1 MVENEKM
8 KKWKINSWR
17 NYPVKHIPDYE
28 DKKELEMVLGKIK
41 NFPPLVFAGE
51 TRALK
56 QQLGDVVDGKAFLL
70 QGGDCAES
78 FAEFHPNKIRDTF
91 KVILQMS
98 LVMTYSASL
107 PVVKVGRIAGQFS
120 KPRSEPTEIK
130 NGIELPN
137 YLGDNI
143 NGIEFSEKLRKPNP
157 KRLFKAYSQ
166 SAATLNLL
174 RAFSQGGFADLK
186 QVHSWN
192 LGFLRKSSVGKKY
205 KELEDKIADALAFMD
220 ACGIN
225 SEFNRRLKTVNMY
238 TSHEA
243 LLLPFEESMTRTDS
257 TTGEYHDTSAHF
269 VWIGDRT
276 RQPNGGHVE
285 FCRGIQN
292 PIGIKCGPS
301 LKSEEL
307 IKLCNILNPKNEKG
321 RITLISR
328 FGHDNVNKFL
338 PKLIRSI
345 KKEGLNVIWSCDPMH
360 GNTIKSTTGYKTR
373 PFNNVVKEVKNVFSI
388 HQSEGTFAGGL
399 HIEMTGQNVT
409 ECTGGAQKIS
419 DQDLSHRYHTHC
431 DPRLNAN
438 QALELA
444 FLISD
449 EIKKNSQYS
458 KNIAQAAS

>member
-1 MVENEKM
+1 M
-8 KKWKINSWR
+8 KKWKINSWK
-17 NYPVKHIPDYE
+17 NYPVKHIPEYE
-28 DKKELEMVLGKIK
+28 DKKKLDMVLGKLK

-51 TRALK
+51 TRSLT
-56 QQLGDVVDGKAFLL
+56 QQLAEVVDGRAFLL

-78 FAEFHPNKIRDTF
+78 FAEFHPDNIRDTF
-91 KVILQMS
+91 KLILQMA
-98 LVMTYSASL
+98 LVLTASASL
-107 PVVKVGRIAGQFS
+107 PVAKVGRIAGQFS
-120 KPRSEPTEIK
+120 KPRSSPIEIK
-130 NGIELPN
+130 DGKELPT

-143 NGIEFSEKLRKPNP
+143 NGIEFSEKARRPDA
-157 KRLFKAYSQ
+157 KRMFRAYSQ
-166 SAATLNLL
+166 AASTLNLL
-174 RAFSQGGFADLK
+174 RAFSQGGFADLRK
-186 QVHSWN
+186 VHLWN
-192 LGFLRKSSVGKKY
+192 LGFVNKSQQGKRF
-205 KELEDKIADALAFMD
+205 KELENKISDALSFME

-225 SEFNRRLKTVNMY
+225 PESNRRLRTVNFF

-243 LLLPFEESMTRTDS
+243 LLLPFEESMTRVDS

-276 RQPNGGHVE
+276 RQPDGGHVE
-285 FCRGIQN
+285 FCRGIKN
-292 PIGIKCGPS
+292 PIGIKCGPT
-301 LKSEEL
+301 LKAQEL
-307 IKLCNILNPKNEKG
+307 IQLCNILNPENEKG

-328 FGHDNVNKFL
+328 FGYNNVEKFL
-338 PKLIRSI
+338 PKLIRTI
-345 KKEGLNVIWSCDPMH
+345 KKEGLNVVWSCDPMH
-360 GNTIKSTTGYKTR
+360 GNTIKSATGYNTR
-373 PFNNVVKEVKNVFSI
+373 PFNNVVKEVKNFFSA
-388 HQSEGTFAGGL
+388 HQSEGSFAGGL

>member
-1 MVENEKM
+1 M
-8 KKWKINSWR
+8 KKWNTNSWR
-17 NYPVKHIPDYE
+17 DYPVKHIPDYE
-28 DKKELEMVLGKIK
+28 NKKELEMVLGKLK
-41 NFPPLVFAGE
+41 GFPPLVFAGE
-51 TRALK
+51 SRSLK
-56 QQLGDVVDGKAFLL
+56 DQLANVVDGKAFLL

-78 FAEFHPNKIRDTF
+78 FAEFHPDNIRDTL

-98 LVMTYSASL
+98 LVLTYSASL
-107 PVVKVGRIAGQFS
+107 PVVKIGRIAGQFS
-120 KPRSEPTEIK
+120 KPRSSPLEEK
-130 NGIELPN
+130 NGKKLPS

-143 NGIEFSEKLRKPNP
+143 NGIEFNEKARQPDP

-166 SAATLNLL
+166 AASTLNLL
-174 RAFSQGGFADLK
+174 RAFSHGGFADLK
-186 QVHSWN
+186 NVHLWN
-192 LGFLRKSSVGKKY
+192 LGFIKKSPEGKKF
-205 KELEDKIADALAFMD
+205 KELEDKISDALSFMD

-225 SEFNRRLKTVNMY
+225 SDFNRRLKTVNFY

-243 LLLPFEESMTRTDS
+243 LLLPFEEAMTRIDS

-276 RQPNGGHVE
+276 RQPLGGHVE
-285 FCRGIQN
+285 FCRGIKN
-292 PIGIKCGPS
+292 PIGIKCGPT
-301 LKSEEL
+301 LKGEEL
-307 IKLCNILNPKNEKG
+307 VKLINILNPKNEKG

-328 FGHDNVNKFL
+328 FGYANVEKFL
-338 PKLIRSI
+338 PKLIRAV
-345 KKEGLNVIWSCDPMH
+345 KKEGFNVIWSCDPMH
-360 GNTIKSTTGYKTR
+360 GNTIKSTTGFKTR
-373 PFNNVVKEVKNVFSI
+373 PFNNVVKEVKKVFSV
-388 HQSEGTFAGGL
+388 HQAEGTYAGGL

-419 DQDLSHRYHTHC
+419 DKELSHRYHTHC

-458 KNIAQAAS
+458 KNIIKAAS